1 MYNVFSNFVPFIV
14 CTNHIHGKRMKSR
27 ILIISLVW
35 LLLTACQL
43 HVNAQRIAIIG
54 DSNTWLGGDDNKGE
68 KGWNHWFCEYFKPD
82 FCRSFARSGATWTN
96 TPRTKLNIKEN
107 IGSLGDNNV
116 AYNQLQ
122 RMLADKALKPDIII
136 IALGTND
143 LWFKNKRPN
152 LFDESHLNYEREDF
166 LSTPPSKLLTLAD
179 CVHHTVHTLRKAY
192 PNAAIVLITPAE
204 CIHIKNY
211 ELKLFSDTLEALGKT
226 LGAST
231 IRLDKLSEI
240 KSEKER
246 IKKEFTYDGTHT
258 SVKGAKANGEIITRE
273 LKRILQCDFVNS

>member
-1 MYNVFSNFVPFIV
+1 MV
-14 CTNHIHGKRMKSR
+14 C
-27 ILIISLVW
+27 SLP
-35 LLLTACQL
+35 
-43 HVNAQRIAIIG
+43 VNAQRVAIIG

-82 FCRSFARSGATWTN
+82 FCISFARSGATWTN
-96 TPRTKLNIKEN
+96 TARTQLNTKEN

-122 RMLADKALKPDIII
+122 RILAEPELKPDVVI

-152 LFDESHLNYEREDF
+152 LFAESHLDYENEGF
-166 LSTPPSKLLTLAD
+166 LSTPPNKLLTLSD
-179 CVHHTVHTLRKAY
+179 CVNHTVRSLRKAY
-192 PNAAIVLITPAE
+192 PNVTIVFIAPAE
-204 CIHIKNY
+204 CIHVKNS
-211 ELKLFSDTLEALGKT
+211 ELTRLGNALEELGRTLEV
-226 LGAST
+226 ST

-240 KSEKER
+240 KSDKER

-258 SVKGAKANGEIITRE
+258 SVKGAKSNGEIIARE
-273 LKRILQCDFVNS
+273 LKRILQSDSVNSSILDSNKTE

>member
-1 MYNVFSNFVPFIV
+1 MKP
-14 CTNHIHGKRMKSR
+14 TNI
-27 ILIISLVW
+27 IISITC
-35 LLLTACQL
+35 LLLTACL
-43 HVNAQRIAIIG
+43 SPANAQRIAIIG

-82 FCRSFARSGATWTN
+82 FCKSFARSGATWTN
-96 TPRTKLNIKEN
+96 TIKTQFNTKEN

-122 RMLADKALKPDIII
+122 RMLAEPELKPEVVI

-152 LFDESHLNYEREDF
+152 LFSESHLNYESEDF
-166 LSTPPSKLLTLAD
+166 LSTPPNRLLTLAD
-179 CVHHTVHTLRKAY
+179 CVNHTVRSLRKAY
-192 PNAAIVLITPAE
+192 PDVAIVFIAPAE
-204 CIHIKNY
+204 CIHVKNS
-211 ELKLFSDTLEALGKT
+211 ELARLGDALEELGKV

-240 KSEKER
+240 KSDKER
-246 IKKEFTYDGTHT
+246 IKKEYTYDGTHT
-258 SVKGAKANGEIITRE
+258 SVKGAKSNGEIITRE
-273 LKRILQCDFVNS
+273 LKRILQYDSVNP

>member
-1 MYNVFSNFVPFIV
+1 MVFSLP
-14 CTNHIHGKRMKSR
+14 
-27 ILIISLVW
+27 
-35 LLLTACQL
+35 
-43 HVNAQRIAIIG
+43 VNAQRVAIIG

-82 FCRSFARSGATWTN
+82 FCKSFARSGATWTN
-96 TPRTKLNIKEN
+96 TPKTKLNTKEN

-122 RMLADKALKPDIII
+122 RMLAVPELKPDIVI

-152 LFDESHLNYEREDF
+152 LFSDSRLNYEKDDF
-166 LSTPPSKLLTLAD
+166 FTTPPSKLLTLAD
-179 CVHHTVHTLRKAY
+179 CVHHTVRSLRRAY
-192 PNAAIVLITPAE
+192 PDAAIVFITPPE
-204 CIHIKNY
+204 CIHIKNT
-211 ELKLFSDTLEALGKT
+211 ELKQFSDTLEAIGKT

-258 SVKGAKANGEIITRE
+258 SVKGAKSNGAIIARE
-273 LKRILQCDFVNS
+273 LKRILQYDCVNF

>member
-1 MYNVFSNFVPFIV
+1 MKHRNIVISFICLILMV
-14 CTNHIHGKRMKSR
+14 C
-27 ILIISLVW
+27 SLP
-35 LLLTACQL
+35 
-43 HVNAQRIAIIG
+43 VNAQRVAIIG

-82 FCRSFARSGATWTN
+82 FCKSFARSGATWTN
-96 TPRTKLNIKEN
+96 TPRTKLNTKEN

-122 RMLADKALKPDIII
+122 RMLAEPAIKPEIVL

-143 LWFKNKRPN
+143 LWFKAKRPN
-152 LFDESHLNYEREDF
+152 LYAESQLNHERVDF

-179 CVHHTVHTLRKAY
+179 CVNHTVRTLRKAY
-192 PNAAIVLITPAE
+192 PDAAIVFITPPE
-204 CIHIKNY
+204 CIHIKNT
-211 ELKLFSDTLEALGKT
+211 ELKQFSDTLEAIGKT
-226 LGAST
+226 LDVST

-240 KSEKER
+240 KSDKER

-258 SVKGAKANGEIITRE
+258 SVKGAKSNGAIIARE
-273 LKRILQCDFVNS
+273 LKRILQYDCVNF